1 MGIIRRHELARSVL
15 WVTGVLVLAAPAP
28 LGAAIALTEGHF
40 VDPFAY
46 CAAVGTI
53 GAPDARYTGPA
64 MPEAVA
70 RGLKAALALPA
81 DGPVDP
87 LLGNSIWR
95 CMNGKVYACTVGAN
109 LPCSEKADARREPA
123 PALADFCRQNP
134 GAEAIPMAVTGRA
147 TVFAWRCAGERPGI
161 MRQFAHPDAAG
172 YLAHIWYPI
181 DPASP

>member
-1 MGIIRRHELARSVL
+1 MRRGSRSMGIQAARLARSVL
-15 WVTGVLVLAAPAP
+15 WITGVLVIAAPAP
-28 LGAAIALTEGHF
+28 LGAAIAPTEGHF

-64 MPEAVA
+64 MPETVA
-70 RGLKAALALPA
+70 RGLKAALAPPA

-123 PALADFCRQNP
+123 PALADFCRQ
-134 GAEAIPMAVTGRA
+134 
-147 TVFAWRCAGERPGI
+147 
-161 MRQFAHPDAAG
+161 
-172 YLAHIWYPI
+172 
-181 DPASP
+181 